1 MKATDA
7 QITERIPVWKVLS
20 EFFLDTE
27 LQPSDY
33 EHIAK
38 VLAGSRFSEEEIEEI
53 LVGEVC
59 PVCRG
64 NALSSAGEWVGFDT
78 DWLKDNCAKHI
89 GRRPLSKKLSSL
101 LNGWMYSNH
110 WNQVRI
116 RLSELRATI

>member
-7 QITERIPVWKVLS
+7 QLAERIPVWKVLS

-38 VLAGSRFSEEEIEEI
+38 VLAESRFSEEKIEGI

-59 PVCRG
+59 PVCRV
-64 NALSSAGEWVGFDT
+64 NAFASAGEWVGFDT
-78 DWLKDNCAKHI
+78 DWLKESCAKRI
-89 GRRPLSKKLSSL
+89 GSRPLSKKLHSL

-110 WNQVRI
+110 WDQVRI
-116 RLSELRATI
+116 RLSELRAKV